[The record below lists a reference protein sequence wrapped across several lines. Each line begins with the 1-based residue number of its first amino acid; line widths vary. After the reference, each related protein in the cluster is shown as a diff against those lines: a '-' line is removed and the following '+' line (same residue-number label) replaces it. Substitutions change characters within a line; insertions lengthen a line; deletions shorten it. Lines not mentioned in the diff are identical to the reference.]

1 MCRLLR
7 HAAAGAQGRAQT
19 ARLWHVTDDDGAK
32 EMLKFNL
39 ARRLAGAGRA
49 DAGRPV
55 NGW

>member
-39 ARRLAGAGRA
+39 ARRLAGAGA
-49 DAGRPV
+49 PTLDGR
-55 NGW
+55 